1 MTLKVWEIYHH
12 DDNGSVE
19 GYSSVEG
26 PNTDHYHVEV
36 VEKAEYDKLRGALE
50 EINDLIPSSAFDY
63 YGHAKD
69 LTWVV
74 EDSKEII
81 RKVLDASTPSS

>member
-1 MTLKVWEIYHH
+1 MSLKVWTIWNNS
-12 DDNGSVE
+12 DNFEVCRVGAK
-19 GYSSVEG
+19 GAI
-26 PNTDHYHVEV
+26 PDLPTEV

-69 LTWVV
+69 LSWVV

>member
-1 MTLKVWEIYHH
+1 MIMTLKVWSLNKWAS
-12 DDNGSVE
+12 DPSCTQA
-19 GYSSVEG
+19 EG
-26 PNTDHYHVEV
+26 PLTYPVEV

-81 RKVLDASTPSS
+81 RKALND